1 MSTTFS
7 NAKVGDQVF
16 SHTFGWG
23 VIAHIKE
30 GDDYPIGVLFL
41 GGTYAISYTM
51 EGFFHVDI
59 PVQSLFW
66 DVVGITAPE
75 KPVQM
80 KVVNGVEIP
89 DISFKPTTGSRCYIP
104 SPITP
109 ELYLRIQYC
118 SAEAD
123 EHLAKH
129 GLCYPDTDMG
139 KRVAIL
145 HARAMLISS

>member
-7 NAKVGDQVF
+7 NAKVGEQVF

-23 VIAHIKE
+23 VIEHINP
-30 GDDYPIGVLFL
+30 DSAYPIYVRFHNCGE
-41 GGTYAISYTM
+41 THCYTP
-51 EGFFHVDI
+51 EGFFHVDT

-66 DVVGITAPE
+66 DVVGVTAPE
-75 KPVQM
+75 KPVHM

-123 EHLAKH
+123 EHLSKH
-129 GLCYPDTDMG
+129 GLCYPDTELG